1 MSTRILIVN
10 QILTIA
16 AEFVN
21 DSRILDLLYTGIDFK
36 NAWPGI
42 RTSEERNC
50 ESLYRAIIPQFVF
63 CQITKYIL
71 LLLSRIKR
79 NVQEA

>member
-21 DSRILDLLYTGIDFK
+21 DSRILDLLYTEIDFK

-42 RTSEERNC
+42 
-50 ESLYRAIIPQFVF
+50 
-63 CQITKYIL
+63 
-71 LLLSRIKR
+71 
-79 NVQEA
+79 